1 VHIGGNII
9 IDNYRSINYFI
20 IFDCLFRN
28 ERTQQ
33 TTMNQPEEILREIV
47 HEQVIVA
54 MRHDG
59 IVHVEFL
66 SNTEINVA
74 FQSLLVDL
82 YNQITLGQKAYFIF
96 EGGEFVSVT
105 KEARENAIKLEKS
118 SITLASAVVFN
129 NLAQRILADFYYAV
143 NRPKLPYKV
152 FSSFEKGI
160 SWLNSIKESET

>member
-1 VHIGGNII
+1 
-9 IDNYRSINYFI
+9 
-20 IFDCLFRN
+20 
-28 ERTQQ
+28 
-33 TTMNQPEEILREIV
+33 MNQPEEILREIV

-59 IVHVEFL
+59 IVHVVFL
-66 SNTEINVA
+66 PNTEITVE
-74 FQSLLVDL
+74 FQDILVGL
-82 YNQITLGQKAYFIF
+82 YDQITLGQKAYFIF

-105 KEARENAIKLEKS
+105 KEARENAIELEKS

-129 NLAQRILADFYYAV
+129 NLAQRIIADFYYAV

-160 SWLNSIKESET
+160 AWLNSIKDSQT